1 MSVNNLQD
9 GLFKADKES
18 LYDFQHTIKDN
29 RKNLGRNFTKDLLF
43 INISRS
49 IYRNAYMKDF
59 VLLLQNILVKYVYA
73 VTYLKIYKSFTVDKN
88 YKKVR

>member
-1 MSVNNLQD
+1 MAVNNLQD

-18 LYDFQHTIKDN
+18 LYDFQHAVKDN
-29 RKNLGRNFTKDLLF
+29 RKNLGRNFAKDLLF
-43 INISRS
+43 MNISRS

-73 VTYLKIYKSFTVDKN
+73 VTYLKIFKSFTVDKN

>member
-1 MSVNNLQD
+1 MPVNNLQD

-18 LYDFQHTIKDN
+18 LYDFQHTIKDG

-43 INISRS
+43 MNISKS

-73 VTYLKIYKSFTVDKN
+73 VTYLKIFKSFTVNKN